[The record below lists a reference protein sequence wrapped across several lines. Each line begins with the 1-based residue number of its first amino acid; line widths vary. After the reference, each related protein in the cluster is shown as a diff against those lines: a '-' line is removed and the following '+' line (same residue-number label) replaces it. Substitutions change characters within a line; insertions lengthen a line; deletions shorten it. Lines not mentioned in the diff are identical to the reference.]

1 MYVRY
6 FASLWYKRIYLGL
19 SLAQV
24 RLMEKELTNL
34 QPWRR
39 KLQIYSRGE
48 GTYKSTAVEKELT
61 NLQPW
66 RRKLQT
72 VQSQTGAL
80 KQ

>member
-39 KLQIYSRGE
+39 KLQ
-48 GTYKSTAVEKELT
+48 
-61 NLQPW
+61 
-66 RRKLQT
+66 T